1 MQLSEIVDKQV
12 AADRKRGLLVD
23 LKTDRSRYEQ
33 LTKDLVGLIG
43 EIGEF
48 ANIVKKVG
56 LKIEH
61 PTYDGPSLHEASPQL
76 QEELADT
83 LIYVLRLSAILGS
96 SLENDV
102 LRKMAVND
110 ARYSHLASNST

>member
-12 AADRKRGLLVD
+12 AADRKRGLPVELETER
-23 LKTDRSRYEQ
+23 KRYEQ

-61 PTYDGPSLHEASPQL
+61 PTYSGPSLHEASPQL
-76 QEELADT
+76 REELADT
-83 LIYVLRLSAILGS
+83 LIYVLRLSAILGTD
-96 SLENDV
+96 LENDV
-102 LRKMAVND
+102 LRKMALND
-110 ARYSHLASNST
+110 ARYSHLGTN